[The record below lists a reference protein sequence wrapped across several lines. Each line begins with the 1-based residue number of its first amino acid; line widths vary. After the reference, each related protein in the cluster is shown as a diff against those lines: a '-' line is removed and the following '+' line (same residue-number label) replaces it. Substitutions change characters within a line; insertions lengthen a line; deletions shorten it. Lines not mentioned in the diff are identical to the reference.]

1 MNTTMTPPKAD
12 RENPALKGKKILL
25 VDDDQPMLSAL
36 TRVLTRAGANVDA
49 AGGAAEAMAVLSDLD
64 TVFDAVITDLRMPM
78 ASGRSVLSM
87 VKTAH
92 PEVPVIIM
100 SGFWSEELK
109 ETCRELGCTHFLDKP
124 LSSEEMIDAIA
135 SIVANREGEV

>member
-1 MNTTMTPPKAD
+1 MNTTMPPAVD
-12 RENPALKGKKILL
+12 REHPALKGKKILL

-36 TRVLTRAGANVDA
+36 TKVLTRAGANIEA
-49 AGGAAEAMAVLSDLD
+49 AGGAPEAMALLSDLD
-64 TVFDAVITDLRMPM
+64 TIFDAVITDLRMPM

-109 ETCRELGCTHFLDKP
+109 ATCRDLGCTHFLDKP
-124 LSSEEMIDAIA
+124 LSSEEMIAAIA
-135 SIVANREGEV
+135 GILGVEN